1 MIEYPNFHIG
11 TLWGQSYW
19 DQKLDSGAEL
29 LQAENAVAHSVSFS
43 IKLLNRTGDKI
54 RENEQC
60 ESALRTN
67 GSATNATPSQ
77 WKFLGVEQIESHYE
91 DFKKKSLFD
100 DIFSN
105 NFSEII

>member
-1 MIEYPNFHIG
+1 MKGIFYLYL
-11 TLWGQSYW
+11 LWPIRKKGIFAIVAYCSQQYIRW
-19 DQKLDSGAEL
+19 LAWQKHCAYV
-29 LQAENAVAHSVSFS
+29 Q
-43 IKLLNRTGDKI
+43 TGDKI

-100 DIFSN
+100 AIFSN
-105 NFSEII
+105 NFSENI